1 MIKYGLSNCYGGF
14 GYHHGIGGCNEG
26 QFNRATGILEFKRGE
41 NLTDTIVDE
50 VASLLTSGRLSAENR
65 LIVKT
70 AFNDAMAVSGPEAG
84 LRLAQQLVAASPEFH
99 STNVITKS
107 GNSRPIPDP
116 PLPTQQDYKAVVYLM
131 LAGGC
136 DSFNMII
143 PHTCSNS
150 NIVQQ
155 YKNIRGTAAVTGS
168 DLTINADD
176 QVCEKFSIHP
186 NLPIVQELYNEEDL
200 LFFVNTGVLTFPT
213 NKTNWFKSATP
224 LFAHNFMQQEVQRVD
239 PLEEASGTG
248 VIGRISDSLER
259 NGMSVGAFSLDT
271 TSVALTGH
279 PGESPS
285 QQIISNN
292 GINSFNP
299 VPSIENMTSIISAIN
314 EATTADSGFFA
325 ETWSDELIRSLN
337 HNNLMLEALDGV
349 ENFNEFPSSSLG
361 RKLQT
366 VAKVIATRESRGVDR
381 DMFYLDIGG
390 FDTHIDVNNHLDV
403 LFRDVNDAIA
413 AFANEMKHMNVW
425 DSVTT
430 IQTSEFARTLSPNG
444 NDGTD
449 HAWGGNYIMFGGGV
463 KGGQIA
469 GDYPDDLTDDGPLGL
484 GRGRLIPTTP
494 WDVCFRALSQW
505 VGVKTEDLK
514 KVCPNIDAFHEES
527 FFSESDLFD
536 DPDVQRA
543 RKHYLRK

>member
-213 NKTNWFKSATP
+213 NKTNWFESATP

-349 ENFNEFPSSSLG
+349 ENFNEFPSSWLG

>member
-213 NKTNWFKSATP
+213 NKTNWFESATP

-285 QQIISNN
+285 QQIISNH

-349 ENFNEFPSSSLG
+349 ENFNEFPSSWLG

-403 LFRDVNDAIA
+403 LFRDMNDAIA
-413 AFANEMKHMNVW
+413 AFANEMKYMNVW

>member
-26 QFNRATGILEFKRGE
+26 HFNRATGILEFKRGE

-349 ENFNEFPSSSLG
+349 ENFNEFPSSWLG

-413 AFANEMKHMNVW
+413 AFANEMKYMNVR

-449 HAWGGNYIMFGGGV
+449 HAWGGNYIMFGGG
-463 KGGQIA
+463 
-469 GDYPDDLTDDGPLGL
+469 
-484 GRGRLIPTTP
+484 
-494 WDVCFRALSQW
+494 
-505 VGVKTEDLK
+505 
-514 KVCPNIDAFHEES
+514 
-527 FFSESDLFD
+527 
-536 DPDVQRA
+536 
-543 RKHYLRK
+543 